1 MQVIKF
7 EQNESVG
14 HIVLANPPKN
24 LIASAF
30 SNSLKQAVHEAGES
44 DIRALLVRAEGPN
57 FSQGGDVLDFLEKNT
72 NQFRTFIAEC
82 NQSFRAIEALQ
93 IPTVA
98 AVRGAALGGAFELAL
113 ACDFIVA
120 AEDAVFRCIEA
131 SVGSAP
137 VAGAV
142 QRLAERIGR
151 SRAAR
156 YAMLCEPMSGAT
168 AGQLSIATAVLP
180 ADEIE
185 AAALKL
191 AQDLSTGPTCSYATI
206 RTLLKGM
213 VGRCGPVCGLDDPG
227 CHHGPPW
234 LRRCPTWSHGWG
246 RCHQDGNRAVEN
258 RLHRSMIDV
267 NDVIAPWRTRRSMDH
282 DA

>member
-1 MQVIKF
+1 MILKGTRDGEFKMQVMRF
-7 EQNESVG
+7 EQQNTVG

-24 LIASAF
+24 LIDSSF
-30 SNSLKQAVHEAGES
+30 SNSLKRAVYEASEG

-57 FSQGGDVLDFLEKNT
+57 FSQGGDVLDFLQKDT
-72 NQFRTFIAEC
+72 HAFRTFIGEC

-98 AVRGAALGGAFELAL
+98 AVRGMAFGGAFELAL

-156 YAMLCEPMSGAT
+156 YAMLSEPMSGVV
-168 AGQLSIATAVLP
+168 AGQLGVAIFVTP
-180 ADEIE
+180 ADDVETT
-185 AAALKL
+185 ALKF
-191 AQDLSTGPTCSYATI
+191 AQDLSLGPTRSYAAI
-206 RTLLKGM
+206 RALLKAWSGGGVPLADAM
-213 VGRCGPVCGLDDPG
+213 ILDVTMGLHSSEDARRGRTARAEAIKKGLE
-227 CHHGPPW
+227 PPKIVF
-234 LRRCPTWSHGWG
+234 SG
-246 RCHQDGNRAVEN
+246 R
-258 RLHRSMIDV
+258 
-267 NDVIAPWRTRRSMDH
+267 
-282 DA
+282 

>member
-1 MQVIKF
+1 MQVIRF
-7 EQNESVG
+7 EQKDSVG

-24 LIASAF
+24 LIASDF
-30 SNSLKQAVHEAGES
+30 SDALKQAVHEAGES
-44 DIRALLVRAEGPN
+44 DIRALLMRAEGPN

-93 IPTVA
+93 VPTVA

-156 YAMLCEPMSGAT
+156 YAMLCEPMSGTT
-168 AGQLSIATAVLP
+168 AGQLGIATLVVP
-180 ADEIE
+180 VDDVE
-185 AAALKL
+185 AAALKFV
-191 AQDLSTGPTCSYATI
+191 QDLSTGPTRSYAAI
-206 RTLLKGM
+206 RTLLKAWSGGGVPSADAM
-213 VGRCGPVCGLDDPG
+213 ILDVTMALHSSEDARRGRSARAEAIKKGIE
-227 CHHGPPW
+227 PPKIVF
-234 LRRCPTWSHGWG
+234 SG
-246 RCHQDGNRAVEN
+246 R
-258 RLHRSMIDV
+258 
-267 NDVIAPWRTRRSMDH
+267 
-282 DA
+282 